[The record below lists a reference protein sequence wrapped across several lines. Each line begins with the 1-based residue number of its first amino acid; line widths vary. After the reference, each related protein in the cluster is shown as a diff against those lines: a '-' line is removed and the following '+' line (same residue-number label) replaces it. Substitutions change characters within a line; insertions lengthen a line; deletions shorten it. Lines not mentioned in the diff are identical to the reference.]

1 MGQAAQRIKM
11 SEQEYLAFERAA
23 EQRHEYAD
31 GEIFAMSGGTW
42 EHSLIASNI
51 LGELRSALLDRQ
63 CAAHGL
69 DMRIHIPSTGRY
81 TYADALVVCDQP
93 MFTDEAR
100 DTLINPMMIVEV
112 LSDSTEKYDRGDKF
126 EQYQTIASLQD
137 YVLVSQKK
145 VRVEHFHRQA
155 DGTWVLRV
163 SGPGDRVVLES
174 VGCELAVDRAYLK
187 VFGGPRGEGASAPH
201 VCLVRFWP

>member
-1 MGQAAQRIKM
+1 MGEAALRAPI

-23 EQRHEYAD
+23 EERHEYLG

-51 LGELRSALLDRQ
+51 NGELRAALLERP
-63 CAAHGL
+63 CSVHGA

-81 TYADALVVCDQP
+81 TYADVLVVCGQP
-93 MFTDEAR
+93 VFVDETR
-100 DTLINPMMIVEV
+100 DTLVNPMVIVEV

-126 EQYQTIASLQD
+126 EQYQTLASLQD

-145 VRVEHFHRQA
+145 VRVEHFRRQA
-155 DGTWVLRV
+155 DGTWVLRTA
-163 SGPGDRVVLES
+163 GPGDRVVLES

-187 VFGGPRGEGASAPH
+187 VFAPRSADGQ
-201 VCLVRFWP
+201 